1 VSDADLSPSLL
12 RNPELDT
19 WIRIHADGTVT
30 LRTGKVEIGQ
40 GIKTALAMIGAEE
53 LDVSI
58 DRIRVRT
65 ADTASS
71 PNELYT
77 AGSTSIEESG
87 EAVRRAAADARSHLL
102 ERAAETLGVHVDR
115 LEVSDGTVR
124 CRETG
129 SQVTYWELWGDRDF
143 GCAVTGRGAP
153 KHPESYALV
162 GTTAPRL
169 DLPDKVTGAP
179 CFVHD
184 LERPG
189 MVHGRVVRPPSYGA
203 QLVALDHSEVRGM
216 PGVLEVV
223 RDGRFIGVL
232 AEREEQAVKAVRRL
246 ASLAEWS
253 ETPELPRMEEIHAR
267 LQGGASQSFRVVDG
281 IPQEGE
287 VEPFRPPE
295 GRLVEATYRR
305 PFQMHASLGPSAAL
319 AELSEGSLTVWTH
332 SQGASVLR
340 LSLAQAL
347 GMEAERVR
355 VIHAEGAGCYGHNG
369 ADDAAL
375 DAALL
380 AHALPERPVLLQWMR
395 EDENAWEPYGSAM
408 VVKLQAALD
417 AGGRITAW
425 SHDVWSYTHM
435 GRPLP
440 YGERSG
446 LLAAWHR
453 EPAMQ
458 PPRARPSLGEHA
470 GIHRNADPI
479 YDLPERR
486 IVKHFVDDAPLR
498 VSSTRSLGAYAN
510 VFAIESF
517 MDELA
522 HASGC
527 DPVELRLRHLGDA
540 RGRAVIEAA
549 AERAKWGSGALAEG
563 RGRGIGFARYK
574 NRKCYA
580 AVVVELEVDSDTA
593 EIRLERAVIAAD
605 AGQVVD
611 ADGLANQLE
620 GGLIQSASWTLKE
633 QVCFDELRVV
643 SVDWQS
649 YPILTFPEV
658 PEVETLLLNRPGS
671 PSLGSGEAAQGP
683 TAAAIANA
691 VFDAVGLRLREIPF
705 TPERLRAAASES
717 S

>member
-1 VSDADLSPSLL
+1 
-12 RNPELDT
+12 
-19 WIRIHADGTVT
+19 
-30 LRTGKVEIGQ
+30 
-40 GIKTALAMIGAEE
+40 
-53 LDVSI
+53 
-58 DRIRVRT
+58 
-65 ADTASS
+65 
-71 PNELYT
+71 
-77 AGSTSIEESG
+77 
-87 EAVRRAAADARSHLL
+87 
-102 ERAAETLGVHVDR
+102 
-115 LEVSDGTVR
+115 
-124 CRETG
+124 
-129 SQVTYWELWGDRDF
+129 
-143 GCAVTGRGAP
+143 
-153 KHPESYALV
+153 
-162 GTTAPRL
+162 
-169 DLPDKVTGAP
+169 
-179 CFVHD
+179 
-184 LERPG
+184 
-189 MVHGRVVRPPSYGA
+189 
-203 QLVALDHSEVRGM
+203 
-216 PGVLEVV
+216 
-223 RDGRFIGVL
+223 
-232 AEREEQAVKAVRRL
+232 
-246 ASLAEWS
+246 
-253 ETPELPRMEEIHAR
+253 
-267 LQGGASQSFRVVDG
+267 
-281 IPQEGE
+281 
-287 VEPFRPPE
+287 
-295 GRLVEATYRR
+295 
-305 PFQMHASLGPSAAL
+305 MHASLGPSAAL
-319 AELSEGSLTVWTH
+319 AELSDGSLTVWTH

-340 LSLAQAL
+340 VSLAQAL
-347 GMEAERVR
+347 GMEVERVR

-380 AHALPERPVLLQWMR
+380 AHALPGRPVLLQWMR
-395 EDENAWEPYGSAM
+395 EDENAWEPYGPAM

-417 AGGRITAW
+417 AGGRIAAW

-458 PPRARPSLGEHA
+458 PPRARPSLGEHT

-479 YDLPERR
+479 YDLRERR
-486 IVKHFVDDAPLR
+486 IVKHFVDEAPLR

-527 DPVELRLRHLGDA
+527 DPIEFRLRHLGDA

-549 AERAKWGSGALAEG
+549 AERAHWSSGAREEG

-580 AVVVELEVDSDTA
+580 AVVVELEVDSDSA
-593 EIRLERAVIAAD
+593 EIHLERAFIAAD

-633 QVCFDELRVV
+633 QVVFDELRVV

-658 PEVETLLLNRPGS
+658 PEIETQLLNRPGS

-705 TPERLRAAASES
+705 TPERLRAAAAEPS
-717 S
+717 

>member
-1 VSDADLSPSLL
+1 VTVSDAELSLSLI
-12 RNPELDT
+12 RNPDLDA

-40 GIKTALAMIGAEE
+40 GIKTAIAMIGAEE

-65 ADTASS
+65 ADTASG

-102 ERAAETLGVHVDR
+102 ERAAEALGVHVDR
-115 LEVSDGTVR
+115 LEVTDGTVR

-143 GCAVTGRGAP
+143 GCAVTGRGTP
-153 KHPESYALV
+153 KRPERYALV

-203 QLVALDHSEVRGM
+203 RLLTLDDGEVRDM

-223 RDGRFIGVL
+223 RDGRFVGVL
-232 AEREEQAVKAVRRL
+232 AEREEQAVKAMRRL
-246 ASLAEWS
+246 ASLADWS
-253 ETPELPRMEEIHAR
+253 ETPELPPLEEIHAR
-267 LQGGASQSFRVVDG
+267 LQSGASQSFRVIDG

-305 PFQMHASLGPSAAL
+305 PFHMHASLGPSAAL
-319 AELSEGSLTVWTH
+319 AELSDGSLTVWTH

-340 LSLAQAL
+340 VSLAQAL
-347 GMEAERVR
+347 GMEVERVR

-380 AHALPERPVLLQWMR
+380 AHALPGRPVLLQWMR
-395 EDENAWEPYGSAM
+395 EDENAWEPYGPAM

-417 AGGRITAW
+417 AGGRIAAW

-458 PPRARPSLGEHA
+458 PPRARPSLGEHT

-479 YDLPERR
+479 YD
-486 IVKHFVDDAPLR
+486 
-498 VSSTRSLGAYAN
+498 LGAYAN

-527 DPVELRLRHLGDA
+527 DPIEFRLRHLGDA

-549 AERAKWGSGALAEG
+549 AERAHWSSGAREEG

-580 AVVVELEVDSDTA
+580 AVVVELEVDSDSA
-593 EIRLERAVIAAD
+593 EIHLERAFIAAD

-633 QVCFDELRVV
+633 QVVFDELRVV

-658 PEVETLLLNRPGS
+658 PEIETQLLNRPGS

-705 TPERLRAAASES
+705 TPERLRAAAAEPS
-717 S
+717 

>member
-1 VSDADLSPSLL
+1 VPETELSPSLT
-12 RNPELDT
+12 RNPELDA

-30 LRTGKVEIGQ
+30 LFTGKAELGQ
-40 GIKTALAMIGAEE
+40 GIKTAIAMIGAEE
-53 LDVSI
+53 LDISI
-58 DRIRVRT
+58 DRVAVRT
-65 ADTASS
+65 ADTAMS
-71 PNELYT
+71 PDELYT
-77 AGSTSIEESG
+77 VGSSSIEESG
-87 EAVRRAAADARSHLL
+87 NAMRRAAADARRHLVEL
-102 ERAAETLGVHVDR
+102 AAERLGVHVDR
-115 LEVSDGTVR
+115 LEVTDGTVHGG
-124 CRETG
+124 ETG
-129 SQVTYWELWGDRDF
+129 RQVTYWELLGDRRF
-143 GCAVTGRGAP
+143 GRPVTGRGVP
-153 KHPESYALV
+153 KSPDQYAIV
-162 GTTAPRL
+162 GRTSARL
-169 DLPDKVTGAP
+169 DLPGKVTGTP

-184 LERPG
+184 MERPG

-203 QLVALDHSEVRGM
+203 QLLSLDDAEVRDM
-216 PGVLEVV
+216 SGVVEVV

-232 AEREEQAVKAVRRL
+232 AEREEQAVKAMRRL
-246 ASLAEWS
+246 ASLARWS
-253 ETPELPRMEEIHAR
+253 EQPELPPMEEIHER
-267 LQGGASQSFRVVDG
+267 LQRGASQSFRVVDG
-281 IPQEGE
+281 TPREGA
-287 VEPFRPPE
+287 VEPFRAPE

-305 PFQMHASLGPSAAL
+305 PFHMHASLGPSAAM
-319 AELSEGSLTVWTH
+319 AELSEGSLTVWSH
-332 SQGASVLR
+332 SQGVSVLR
-340 LSLAQAL
+340 VALAQAL
-347 GMEAERVR
+347 EMKAENVR
-355 VIHAEGAGCYGHNG
+355 VVHVEGAGCYGHNG

-380 AHALPERPVLLQWMR
+380 AHAVPGRPVLLQWMR
-395 EDENAWEPYGSAM
+395 EDENAWEPYGPAM
-408 VVKLQAALD
+408 VVKLQAVLD
-417 AGGRITAW
+417 GAGSIAAW

-453 EPAMQ
+453 ERPMPA
-458 PPRARPSLGEHA
+458 PRARPSLAEHA

-498 VSSTRSLGAYAN
+498 VSSTRGLGAYAN

-522 HASGC
+522 HASAC
-527 DPVELRLRHLGDA
+527 DPIEFRLRHLADA

-549 AERAKWGSGALAEG
+549 AERAGWGSGARAEG

-580 AVVVELEVDSDTA
+580 AVIVELEVESGSA
-593 EIRLERAVIAAD
+593 EIRLDRAVIAAD

-633 QVCFDELRVV
+633 QVSFDEFRVV

-658 PEVETLLLNRPGS
+658 PEIETVLLNQPGM

-683 TAAAIANA
+683 TPAAIANA
-691 VFDAVGLRLREIPF
+691 VFDAVGLRLRQIPF
-705 TPERLRAAASES
+705 TPECLRAAAAES
-717 S
+717 G